1 MAIKQISIFV
11 ENKKGALAKV
21 LKCLSDNAVSL
32 RAMSI
37 ADTKDFG
44 ILRVIVDDKE
54 KASEALKKQE
64 IVFSVNDVIAAEAAD
79 VPGGL
84 ASVLN
89 VLMDADIDIEY
100 TYAFVV
106 ENGERAC
113 AILRVSDTAL
123 AEEVLKAAGVPL
135 VSEEDIL
142 RI

>member
-11 ENKKGALAKV
+11 ENKKGALEYV
-21 LKCLSDNAVSL
+21 LKTLSDNNVSL

-44 ILRVIVDDKE
+44 ILRIIVDDKE
-54 KASEALKKQE
+54 AAAKALTEGE
-64 IVFSVNDVIAAEAAD
+64 IVFSINDVIAAEAAD

-84 ASVLN
+84 ASVLK

-100 TYAFVV
+100 SYAFVV
-106 ENGERAC
+106 EDGARAC
-113 AILRVSDTAL
+113 AILRVSDTEHGESVL
-123 AEEVLKAAGVPL
+123 AEAGVPMIT
-135 VSEEDIL
+135 EEDIL

>member
-11 ENKKGALAKV
+11 ENKKGALADV
-21 LKCLSDNAVSL
+21 LKCLSDRGVSL

-37 ADTKDFG
+37 ADTSDFG
-44 ILRVIVDDKE
+44 ILRVIVDDKDAAA
-54 KASEALKKQE
+54 KALTDSE
-64 IVFSVNDVIAAEAAD
+64 IVYSINDVVAAEAAD

-84 ASVLN
+84 ASVLGI
-89 VLMDADIDIEY
+89 LMDADIDIEY

-106 ENGERAC
+106 ENGKRAC
-113 AILRVSDTAL
+113 AILRLSDTEHGEKIL
-123 AEEVLKAAGVPL
+123 SNAGVPM

>member
-11 ENKKGALAKV
+11 ENKKGALADV
-21 LKCLSDNAVSL
+21 LGCLRDKGVSL

-37 ADTKDFG
+37 ADTQDFG
-44 ILRVIVDDKE
+44 ILRLIVDDKD
-54 KASEALKKQE
+54 AAAQALTEAE
-64 IVFSVNDVIAAEAAD
+64 IVFSINDVVAAEAAD

-89 VLMDADIDIEY
+89 VLLDANIDIEY

-106 ENGERAC
+106 ENGQRAC
-113 AILRVSDTAL
+113 AILRLSDTEL
-123 AEEVLKAAGVPL
+123 GEKVLTEAGVPM

>member
-1 MAIKQISIFV
+1 MAIRQISVFV
-11 ENKKGALAKV
+11 ENKQGALAKV
-21 LKCLSDNAVSL
+21 LKVLSDNSVSL

-44 ILRVIVDDKE
+44 ILRIIVDDID
-54 KASEALKKQE
+54 KASKALTDNE
-64 IVFSVNDVIAAEAAD
+64 VVFSVNDVVAAEAAD

-113 AILRVSDTAL
+113 AILRLSDTEKG
-123 AEEVLKAAGVPL
+123 EEVLKAAGVPL
-135 VSEEDIL
+135 VTEDEIL

>member
-11 ENKKGALAKV
+11 ENKKGALADV
-21 LKCLSDNAVSL
+21 LKCLSDKNVSL

-44 ILRVIVDDKE
+44 ILRIIVDDKD
-54 KASEALKKQE
+54 AAANALTDE
-64 IVFSVNDVIAAEAAD
+64 GIVYSINDVVAAEAAD

-89 VLMDADIDIEY
+89 LLMDADIDIEY

-106 ENGERAC
+106 ENGKRAC
-113 AILRVSDTAL
+113 AILRLSDTEL
-123 AEEVLKAAGVPL
+123 GEKLLSAAGVPM
-135 VSEEDIL
+135 VSEDDIL

>member
-11 ENKKGALAKV
+11 ENKKGALADV
-21 LKCLSDNAVSL
+21 LKCLSDNNVSL

-44 ILRVIVDDKE
+44 ILRIIVDDKDAAA
-54 KASEALKKQE
+54 KALGDAE
-64 IVFSVNDVIAAEAAD
+64 IVFSINDVVAAEAAD

-84 ASVLN
+84 ASVLK

-106 ENGERAC
+106 ENGQRAC
-113 AILRVSDTAL
+113 AILRLSDT
-123 AEEVLKAAGVPL
+123 E
-135 VSEEDIL
+135 
-142 RI
+142 

>member
-1 MAIKQISIFV
+1 MAIKQISVFV
-11 ENKKGALAKV
+11 ENKKGALAFV
-21 LKCLSDNAVSL
+21 LKCFSDRGVGL
-32 RAMSI
+32 RAMTI

-44 ILRVIVDDKE
+44 ILRVIVDDIE
-54 KASEALKKQE
+54 GAVNALNEEE

-89 VLMDADIDIEY
+89 ILMDAGIDIEY

-106 ENGERAC
+106 ESGDRAC
-113 AILRVSDTAL
+113 AILRVSDVEEGEKVL
-123 AEEVLKAAGVPL
+123 ADACVPL
-135 VSEEDIL
+135 VTEDEIL